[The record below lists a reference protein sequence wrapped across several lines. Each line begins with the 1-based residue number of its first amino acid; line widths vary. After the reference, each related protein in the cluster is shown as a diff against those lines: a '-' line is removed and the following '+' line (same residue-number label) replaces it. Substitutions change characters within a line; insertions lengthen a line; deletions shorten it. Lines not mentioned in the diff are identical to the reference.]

1 MGFGGG
7 GVFWIFFLNLVA
19 DINIFF
25 FLSYTQIIAKQKQR
39 GICQAGLQ
47 LPAKMEFPS
56 HRREQSHDPEPQR
69 QFW

>member
-1 MGFGGG
+1 MGFDDGS
-7 GVFWIFFLNLVA
+7 VFWIFFFSFVA
-19 DINIFF
+19 NTNIFF
-25 FLSYTQIIAKQKQR
+25 FLSHAKIIAKQKQR